1 MPQSVSH
8 AQPPLEFVP
17 QQFNPLVTGVVQRLL
32 PLWIRSQCSITQIQG
47 VNVERLVD
55 LYQQFQAGKV
65 RFFMAFRHPST
76 DDPLCMAYL
85 LGHLLPQTARKTGK
99 RLRSRA
105 HSYFLYDRGIPLWA
119 GSGVGWLFPRMGGSS
134 IMRGKLDRQG
144 LRAARELFVNGEFPI
159 AAAPE
164 GGTNDHS
171 ELVSPLEPGVA
182 QLGFWCMEDLVA
194 AGRQEEVLIL
204 PVGIQYSFLQP
215 PWQRIAEVMSQLE
228 QDAGVPLAQLQAG
241 TSETVLYQRLITLTL
256 HLLGVMESFY
266 GRSYGQPLPAFEE
279 LDTANLSPNQL
290 LETRLHR
297 LMTIALGVAE
307 NFFAVKAKGT
317 LVDRCRRL
325 EQAAWDRMF
334 PDNLSQ
340 LSPVERGLADW
351 LAQEASLYL
360 GHMRLVERFT
370 AVTGNY
376 ILENPTADRFAE
388 VILLLW
394 KVTTWMKGEDPN
406 SRSLNLGQR
415 RAIISIA
422 EPISV
427 TERWSTYQSDRR
439 SAKQAV
445 SDLTQDLQVTLEKM
459 IIH

>member
-1 MPQSVSH
+1 
-8 AQPPLEFVP
+8 
-17 QQFNPLVTGVVQRLL
+17 
-32 PLWIRSQCSITQIQG
+32 
-47 VNVERLVD
+47 
-55 LYQQFQAGKV
+55 
-65 RFFMAFRHPST
+65 
-76 DDPLCMAYL
+76 
-85 LGHLLPQTARKTGK
+85 
-99 RLRSRA
+99 
-105 HSYFLYDRGIPLWA
+105 
-119 GSGVGWLFPRMGGSS
+119 
-134 IMRGKLDRQG
+134 
-144 LRAARELFVNGEFPI
+144 
-159 AAAPE
+159 
-164 GGTNDHS
+164 
-171 ELVSPLEPGVA
+171 
-182 QLGFWCMEDLVA
+182 MEDLVA